1 MKTKLIMAVCFIAAC
16 VTMMSCGGGKK
27 QSQAAEEVAAMSIDE
42 VMEKAIDLV
51 EQTVVIEGVCT
62 HTCSHGAKKMFLVG
76 SDDTKTLRIEAGELG
91 AFDTKVVNNVVTVK
105 GTLKE
110 ERIDEAY
117 LQDWEAR
124 LKAQTEEKHGNG
136 EGEGGCDTKR
146 TLVVK
151 LPIHPKAVLLTSVP
165 RLLPKRKQP
174 ARNTCHSIMSLLLH
188 TKSMSKGATFR
199 KWSRILH
206 RDVSYLFAGMILI
219 YALSGILM
227 NHRGD
232 LNPHYSVSL
241 REYQVEVDLTDK
253 AKVDKALVLT
263 LLEPLGEAGNYT
275 KHYFPK
281 EGQLKV
287 FLKGGSSLVV
297 DTQTGTAVYESL
309 KRRPLLS
316 DMVKLHY
323 NPSKWWT
330 IFSDAF
336 AVCLILIT
344 LTGMVMLKGPKGFWG
359 RGGILFII
367 GIVIPVLF
375 LVL

>member
-1 MKTKLIMAVCFIAAC
+1 
-16 VTMMSCGGGKK
+16 
-27 QSQAAEEVAAMSIDE
+27 
-42 VMEKAIDLV
+42 
-51 EQTVVIEGVCT
+51 
-62 HTCSHGAKKMFLVG
+62 
-76 SDDTKTLRIEAGELG
+76 
-91 AFDTKVVNNVVTVK
+91 
-105 GTLKE
+105 
-110 ERIDEAY
+110 
-117 LQDWEAR
+117 
-124 LKAQTEEKHGNG
+124 
-136 EGEGGCDTKR
+136 
-146 TLVVK
+146 
-151 LPIHPKAVLLTSVP
+151 
-165 RLLPKRKQP
+165 
-174 ARNTCHSIMSLLLH
+174 
-188 TKSMSKGATFR
+188 MSKGVAFR

-241 REYQVEVDLTDK
+241 QEYRVETDLTDK
-253 AKVDKALVLT
+253 TKVDKALVLT

-297 DTQTGTAVYESL
+297 NTQTGDAVYENL

-323 NPSKWWT
+323 NPTKWWT

-344 LTGMVMLKGPKGFWG
+344 LTGMVMVKGPKGFWG

>member
-1 MKTKLIMAVCFIAAC
+1 
-16 VTMMSCGGGKK
+16 
-27 QSQAAEEVAAMSIDE
+27 
-42 VMEKAIDLV
+42 
-51 EQTVVIEGVCT
+51 
-62 HTCSHGAKKMFLVG
+62 
-76 SDDTKTLRIEAGELG
+76 
-91 AFDTKVVNNVVTVK
+91 
-105 GTLKE
+105 
-110 ERIDEAY
+110 
-117 LQDWEAR
+117 
-124 LKAQTEEKHGNG
+124 
-136 EGEGGCDTKR
+136 
-146 TLVVK
+146 
-151 LPIHPKAVLLTSVP
+151 
-165 RLLPKRKQP
+165 
-174 ARNTCHSIMSLLLH
+174 
-188 TKSMSKGATFR
+188 MSKGGAFR

-206 RDVSYLFAGMILI
+206 RDVSYLFAGMMLI

-241 REYQVEVDLTDK
+241 QEYRVETDLTDK
-253 AKVDKALVLT
+253 TKVDKALVLT

-297 DTQTGTAVYESL
+297 NTQTGDAVYENL

-323 NPSKWWT
+323 NPTKWWT

-344 LTGMVMLKGPKGFWG
+344 LTGMVMVKGPKGFWG

-375 LVL
+375 LYL

>member
-1 MKTKLIMAVCFIAAC
+1 
-16 VTMMSCGGGKK
+16 
-27 QSQAAEEVAAMSIDE
+27 
-42 VMEKAIDLV
+42 
-51 EQTVVIEGVCT
+51 
-62 HTCSHGAKKMFLVG
+62 
-76 SDDTKTLRIEAGELG
+76 
-91 AFDTKVVNNVVTVK
+91 
-105 GTLKE
+105 
-110 ERIDEAY
+110 
-117 LQDWEAR
+117 
-124 LKAQTEEKHGNG
+124 
-136 EGEGGCDTKR
+136 
-146 TLVVK
+146 
-151 LPIHPKAVLLTSVP
+151 
-165 RLLPKRKQP
+165 
-174 ARNTCHSIMSLLLH
+174 
-188 TKSMSKGATFR
+188 MSKGTAFR
-199 KWSRILH
+199 KWSRIIH

-241 REYQVEVDLTDK
+241 QEIQVDADLTDK

-263 LLEPLGEAGNYT
+263 LLEPIGEAGNYT

-281 EGQLKV
+281 EGQMKV

-297 DTQTGTAVYESL
+297 DTQTGAAVYESL

-323 NPSKWWT
+323 NPTKWWT

-344 LTGMVMLKGPKGFWG
+344 LTGLVMLKGPKGFWG
-359 RGGILFII
+359 RGGILFVI
-367 GIVIPVLF
+367 GVVIPVLF

>member
-1 MKTKLIMAVCFIAAC
+1 
-16 VTMMSCGGGKK
+16 
-27 QSQAAEEVAAMSIDE
+27 
-42 VMEKAIDLV
+42 
-51 EQTVVIEGVCT
+51 
-62 HTCSHGAKKMFLVG
+62 
-76 SDDTKTLRIEAGELG
+76 
-91 AFDTKVVNNVVTVK
+91 
-105 GTLKE
+105 
-110 ERIDEAY
+110 
-117 LQDWEAR
+117 
-124 LKAQTEEKHGNG
+124 
-136 EGEGGCDTKR
+136 
-146 TLVVK
+146 
-151 LPIHPKAVLLTSVP
+151 
-165 RLLPKRKQP
+165 
-174 ARNTCHSIMSLLLH
+174 
-188 TKSMSKGATFR
+188 MSKGTALR
-199 KWSRILH
+199 KWSRIIH

-241 REYQVEVDLTDK
+241 QEIQVDADLTDK

-263 LLEPLGEAGNYT
+263 LLEPIGEAGNYT

-281 EGQLKV
+281 EGQMKV

-297 DTQTGTAVYESL
+297 DTQTGAAVYESL

-323 NPSKWWT
+323 NPTKWWT

-344 LTGMVMLKGPKGFWG
+344 LTGLVMLKGPKGFWG
-359 RGGILFII
+359 RGGILFVI
-367 GIVIPVLF
+367 GVVIPVLF